1 MTKCP
6 TKILE
11 SLPYFRFLHHPI
23 KKKKGFLSRKKGTTT
38 KGKRHSYMML
48 EPLQGEERR
57 EREIRSSAMSNVL
70 STSTRGKNKNTNSR
84 EREISCHLVE

>member
-23 KKKKGFLSRKKGTTT
+23 KKKKGFLSRKKGKQQQ
-38 KGKRHSYMML
+38 KGNDIHIDVRTSSRR
-48 EPLQGEERR
+48 GEERKR
-57 EREIRSSAMSNVL
+57 DSIQCNVQC
-70 STSTRGKNKNTNSR
+70 T
-84 EREISCHLVE
+84 